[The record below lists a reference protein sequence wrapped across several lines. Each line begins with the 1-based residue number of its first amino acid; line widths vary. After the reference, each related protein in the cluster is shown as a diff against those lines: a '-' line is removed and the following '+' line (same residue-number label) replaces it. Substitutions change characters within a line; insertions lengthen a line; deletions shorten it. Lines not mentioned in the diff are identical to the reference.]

1 VSSDPETTPHV
12 AEASSDARAAG
23 QPESAASAAHG
34 ASPPSDAAADA
45 LARELAELLAAI
57 ASSLETARGQS
68 EPGTPVRERLDQ
80 AAVTLTQGS
89 ERLRQLVALTRS
101 RPSAQEAAASQSSAE
116 GLWQLGAAASGT
128 GAAGVPDPAVTTAV
142 AARSG
147 EARARVGRIVILDD
161 EEPLVR
167 VGKHLLK
174 RLGHEATG
182 FIHPREAI
190 EALDRDPRGFDV
202 FITDLTMPEM
212 SGDEVARA
220 VAQIRPDMPIIL
232 LSGKIHDDGDALGIP
247 NPVHRLGKPYTREQL
262 QQVVEAALR
271 RG

>member
-1 VSSDPETTPHV
+1 MAPTSP
-12 AEASSDARAAG
+12 DATLVPSRGPQSEDAA
-23 QPESAASAAHG
+23 AAAQG
-34 ASPPSDAAADA
+34 ASPPPDAGADA

-57 ASSLETARGQS
+57 ASSLETARGQA

-80 AAVTLTQGS
+80 VAVTLTQGS
-89 ERLRQLVALTRS
+89 ERVRQLVALTRS
-101 RPSAQEAAASQSSAE
+101 RPSALDAAASPSSVE
-116 GLWQLGAAASGT
+116 GPLQRAAAASVM
-128 GAAGVPDPAVTTAV
+128 GAVGVPDAMAV
-142 AARSG
+142 ATAGAGSARPG
-147 EARARVGRIVILDD
+147 EARARVARIVILDD

-212 SGDEVARA
+212 TGDEVARA

-232 LSGKIHDDGDALGIP
+232 LSGKIHDNGETLGIP
-247 NPVHRLGKPYTREQL
+247 NPVHRLGKPYTRDQL

-271 RG
+271 GG